1 MTPKQWS
8 LEGIGMTDRDQ
19 EKALRKEQ
27 KAKDKAA
34 KALTNQKLR
43 EAREKNA
50 AAQKAAEAK
59 AKAKAEAE
67 ALNTYGQLISS
78 GMIGFDKIAIF
89 AKGYVSF
96 GKMFTSPTPVKLLG
110 ISSNLNTKK
119 KNVVGRSAGFL
130 LTGGMNTMFTSKNK
144 GLAYLTVIT
153 SAGSKTF
160 RSESPT
166 DSDIKSIMQLEAA
179 GQSVLASQETVVEVK
194 QVVSS
199 SSMADEL
206 AKLAELKKSG
216 ALTAAEYTAA
226 KKKLLG

>member
-1 MTPKQWS
+1 MGEK
-8 LEGIGMTDRDQ
+8 DQ

-27 KAKDKAA
+27 KAKEKAA
-34 KALTNQKLR
+34 KALTNAKLR
-43 EAREKNA
+43 EARLKNA
-50 AAQKAAEAK
+50 AVQKAAEEK
-59 AKAKAEAE
+59 AKAKAA
-67 ALNTYGQLISS
+67 ADSLATHGRVISS

-89 AKGYVSF
+89 ANGYISF
-96 GKMFTSPTPVKLLG
+96 GKVFTNPTPVKLIA

-166 DSDIKSIMQLEAA
+166 DLEIKSIMQLEAA
-179 GQSVLASQETVVEVK
+179 GSSILDMQENVVESK
-194 QVVSS
+194 SS
-199 SSMADEL
+199 KDSGSIADEL
-206 AKLAELKKSG
+206 AKLADLKKSG
-216 ALTAAEYTAA
+216 ALTAAEYAAA